1 MMSFA
6 RMPSSIATCVRRGRQ
21 STARR
26 RSSRTERRE
35 RIGVRGQDYPVGV
48 GLERG
53 ASDMKLGVHVGSSG
67 LGLTSQDQIDII
79 REAEK
84 LGYDSVWTAEACRSG
99 GARGAGGV

>member
-6 RMPSSIATCVRRGRQ
+6 RMPSSMATCVRRGRH

-26 RSSRTERRE
+26 RSSLAERRE
-35 RIGVRGQDYPVGV
+35 RIGLRAQDYPVTARRK
-48 GLERG
+48 RG
-53 ASDMKLGVHVGSSG
+53 AAQMKLGVHVGYWG

-84 LGYDSVWTAEACRSG
+84 LGYDSVWTAGASG
-99 GARGAGGV
+99 PGAGATPRL